1 MEEITLNGFEVF
13 EDFLPGANV
22 PKKETQQTEQE
33 EEVINPDIDAAGE
46 ELTDEELEALRN
58 PKKGKEDDNSTKE
71 DEKEDTP
78 AKKKTGKDKEV
89 EKDDNSTGEDEGST
103 ETEETDD
110 DTNAVSAFFG
120 VMAEKMG
127 WDIDEEDEIPSTPEE
142 LVDYFQSVIEE
153 NSVPQYASEEVEALD
168 NFVKNGGNLRDYF
181 EIDGELD
188 LEEISIEDDE
198 VNQKLVVKEFLKEKG
213 FNAKQIEKKLSK
225 YEDAGLLEDEAEDA
239 LEALKEIKE
248 QKKQQLL
255 KDQENQAKAA
265 AKRQQEYFNSVVN
278 EIKGMDDIRGI
289 KIPEKDKKALLE
301 YIFKPDAEGKTQ
313 YQKDWSKSVKNLL
326 ESAYFTMKGD
336 TLLKAAKNE
345 GSNTAI
351 NKFKSSLNKTGVS
364 RRTKKTDNTSTTDMW
379 KSFAQQ
385 LRTN

>member
-58 PKKGKEDDNSTKE
+58 PKKDKEDDNSTKE

-379 KSFAQQ
+379 KAFAQQ